1 MPLGVSDL
9 KLIEDDLVKVIAP
22 LSLGG
27 QTIPMGTIAPVMS
40 VTTGEVMRFQ
50 LKGFDGVYVCRKQI
64 ELVSYVRKNVT
75 HIKHN
80 SEINKI
86 I

>member
-1 MPLGVSDL
+1 MPLGINDL

-22 LSLGG
+22 LYLDG
-27 QTIPMGTIAPVMS
+27 QMIPMGTITPVIG
-40 VTTGEVMRFQ
+40 VTTGEVMRYR
-50 LKGFDGVYVCRKQI
+50 LKGFDEVSVCRKQI
-64 ELVSYVRKNVT
+64 ELVSYVRTNVM
-75 HIKHN
+75 HIKPN